1 MKLEPIIGLEI
12 HVQLKT
18 KSKMFCGCANVADG
32 AAPPNSVICP
42 ICTGQP
48 GALPSP
54 NAAAIEMGV
63 KASLALGC
71 KITPLSKFDRK
82 HYFYP
87 DLPKGYQIS
96 QYDQP
101 VGVKG
106 AVPVTVAGVKKTI
119 RITRLHLEEDAAKL
133 WHDPAGHTLVDFNR
147 AGTPLAEIVT
157 EPDFESAAEAKAFLT
172 ELRLIMRTI
181 GVSDAEMEKG
191 QLRCDANISL
201 RPVGEKNLH
210 AKTEIKNLNS
220 FRSVERALE
229 YEMKRQTKLWEEGL
243 PPTQT
248 STRGWDDVAMKT
260 VDQRRKEEAHDYRYF
275 PEPDIPPMNL
285 KTLEKKIKPM
295 MPELPEQKRQRF
307 VDEYSFS
314 LADAKIL
321 TADSALADFTEHVFS
336 ELIEWLRSL
345 EEVEGSVEDQKK
357 RYNTRLAQ
365 IVGSWITTRL
375 LGTLEE
381 RKGNIRTMKI
391 TPENFA
397 ELIALVYERKV
408 NQQSAMIILETM
420 LEAGKD
426 PTQIMED
433 KGLGAVTDD
442 ALIDRAVQNV
452 LKAFKPQVEQYKNG
466 KKEVF
471 QFLVGMVMKE
481 TEGKAD
487 VTLVREKLEGA
498 LG

>member
-18 KSKMFCGCANVADG
+18 KSKMFCGCANVDDG
-32 AAPPNSVICP
+32 AVPPNTAICP
-42 ICTGQP
+42 VCTGQP
-48 GALPSP
+48 GALPVP
-54 NAAAIEMGV
+54 NAAAIAMGV
-63 KASLALGC
+63 KASLALQC

-101 VGVKG
+101 VGVHG
-106 AVPVTVAGVKKTI
+106 AVPVAAEGEKKSI

-133 WHDPAGHTLVDFNR
+133 WHDPSGHTLVDFNR

-157 EPDFESAAEAKAFLT
+157 EPDFTSASQAKAFLT
-172 ELRLIMRTI
+172 ELRLIMRTV

-201 RPVGEKNLH
+201 RPIGEKKLY

-243 PPTQT
+243 PPAQT
-248 STRGWDDVAMKT
+248 STRGWDDVSMKT

-285 KTLEKKIKPM
+285 KSLEDKIKPM

-321 TADSALADFTEHVFS
+321 TSDPALADFTEHVFS

-345 EEVEGSVEDQKK
+345 EEVEGSADDIKK
-357 RYNTRLAQ
+357 QYSGRLAQ
-365 IVGSWITTRL
+365 LIGSWITTRL
-375 LGTLEE
+375 LGALES
-381 RKGNIRTMKI
+381 RKASIRTMKI

-397 ELIALVYERKV
+397 ELIALVYEKKV
-408 NQQSAMIILETM
+408 NQPSAMIILETM
-420 LEAGKD
+420 LDAGAD
-426 PTQIMED
+426 PTQIMEE

-442 ALIDRAVQNV
+442 VMIERAVVNV
-452 LKAFKPQVEQYKNG
+452 LKAFNPQVEQYKNG

-487 VTLVREKLEGA
+487 VTMVREKLEA
-498 LG
+498 RL